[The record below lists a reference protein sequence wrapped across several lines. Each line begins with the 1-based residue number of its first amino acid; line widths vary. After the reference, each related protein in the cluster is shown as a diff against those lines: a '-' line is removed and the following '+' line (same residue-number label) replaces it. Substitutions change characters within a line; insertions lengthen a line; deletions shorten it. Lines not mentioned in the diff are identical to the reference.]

1 MKAGHG
7 LVTRHSAVS
16 CSLKFCYLTS
26 ETMTSMSLFVTSAL
40 MLGTSENKY
49 SFC

>member
-1 MKAGHG
+1 MKDMDLLHNVWTFK
-7 LVTRHSAVS
+7 L
-16 CSLKFCYLTS
+16 LDNFCYLTS
-26 ETMTSMSLFVTSAL
+26 ETMSSKSLFVTSGL